1 MNRIYMGIV
10 EHLMEPVCDLHY
22 KEDDE
27 ALNLSAVIIGFA
39 LAILLAAL
47 VMA

>member
-1 MNRIYMGIV
+1 MNRILMGV
-10 EHLMEPVCDLHY
+10 EHFMEPVCDLHY
-22 KEDDE
+22 GEDK
-27 ALNLSAVIIGFA
+27 ALNYSAVIIGFA

>member
-10 EHLMEPVCDLHY
+10 EHLMEPVCDLRY
-22 KEDDE
+22 SDE
-27 ALNLSAVIIGFA
+27 ALNISAVIIGCV
-39 LAILLAAL
+39 LAILIAAL

>member
-10 EHLMEPVCDLHY
+10 EHFMEPVCDLHY
-22 KEDDE
+22 KDE
-27 ALNLSAVIIGFA
+27 ALNISAVIIGFV
-39 LAILLAAL
+39 LAILMAAL